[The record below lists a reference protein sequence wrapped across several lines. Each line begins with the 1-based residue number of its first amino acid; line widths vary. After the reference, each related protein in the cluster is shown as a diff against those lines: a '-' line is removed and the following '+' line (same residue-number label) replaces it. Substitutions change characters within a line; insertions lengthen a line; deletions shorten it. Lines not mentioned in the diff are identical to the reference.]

1 MISSWIWSCAR
12 RNGPS
17 FGISQC
23 EASVEPI
30 DSLTT
35 PRACAPVA
43 DAAASARNAAA
54 AMASTCSR
62 NLRPCA
68 VSERPS
74 LERANRGM
82 PSWPSS
88 SAILRPTVGWLE
100 RNRRA
105 AAAKL
110 RVSATATKV
119 LHRSQSIGSS
129 AATPQHRSFLTSY
142 LFNIEQTGRA
152 VQPYNGRQQAQAS
165 GFARTDALKS
175 TATDAPR
182 NTTGLARSREE
193 PNAVARFAC
202 QFARTARGRIPAV
215 HRVGARTRDRPV
227 QGRHRRFVP
236 RAQRPSRRKT
246 RRVAD
251 ADRQRTRR
259 IQGAASGEESRAL
272 CGQPDLPRFQRPADE
287 GHGDLREAQG
297 PDHHYLAAATDRN
310 RRGRAF
316 LRRRGFP

>member
-43 DAAASARNAAA
+43 DTAASARRAAA
-54 AMASTCSR
+54 APASTWSR

-100 RNRRA
+100 RSRRA

-110 RVSATATKV
+110 PVSATATKV
-119 LHRSQSIGSS
+119 LHRSQFIGYP
-129 AATPQHRSFLTSY
+129 ATALPLCSFLTDHLY
-142 LFNIEQTGRA
+142 NIERMERA
-152 VQPYNGRQQAQAS
+152 VQPYNGQQQAQ
-165 GFARTDALKS
+165 G
-175 TATDAPR
+175 
-182 NTTGLARSREE
+182 
-193 PNAVARFAC
+193 
-202 QFARTARGRIPAV
+202 
-215 HRVGARTRDRPV
+215 
-227 QGRHRRFVP
+227 
-236 RAQRPSRRKT
+236 QR
-246 RRVAD
+246 
-251 ADRQRTRR
+251 
-259 IQGAASGEESRAL
+259 L
-272 CGQPDLPRFQRPADE
+272 RPAWC
-287 GHGDLREAQG
+287 AQI
-297 PDHHYLAAATDRN
+297 N
-310 RRGRAF
+310 
-316 LRRRGFP
+316 